1 MNELNELKTPAYHEY
16 DSRLA
21 AYVLLLRDGA
31 DGEEELLLALWNNRG
46 ERRWTLP
53 GGGVELHETP
63 AEGAIREVR
72 EESGYE
78 VELTGVLEVDTFVI
92 ASHERQAPVDRA
104 LRAIRVLYAGRIV
117 GGELTPEVDGS
128 TDEARWF
135 GLSKIDALPR
145 VSLVDVA
152 LRVLNQLRRSGV
164 KATQ

>member
-1 MNELNELKTPAYHEY
+1 MDHDNEAKKPAYHEY

-21 AYVLLLRDGA
+21 AYVLLVRHGA
-31 DGEEELLLALWNNRG
+31 DGEQELLLALWNNG
-46 ERRWTLP
+46 GVKRWTLP

-63 AEGAIREVR
+63 AEGAVREVW

-78 VELTGVLEVDTFVI
+78 VELTGLVEVDTFVI

-104 LRAIRVLYAGRIV
+104 LRAIRVLYSGRIV

-135 GLSKIDALPR
+135 RLSEIGDLPR
-145 VSLVDVA
+145 VSLVDVG
-152 LRVLNQLRRSGV
+152 LQVLAEGRAGLNE
-164 KATQ
+164 T